1 MRHFHCNNNHQ
12 YHVLSDILFLS
23 QLQTYKEL
31 TCLKAITPH
40 MHLHCH
46 VKDII
51 MDHGPVHSFWCF
63 SFERSNGIMG
73 SVSTNKRS
81 LELKLMRKVILC
93 RFLDS
98 VVDVNLCNQSSS
110 NPTISNSFP
119 SAASSL
125 NNMSHVHNL
134 NEFSSSST

>member
-98 VVDVNLCNQSSS
+98 VQLLTQYNTESEGLMSTCAINLHQIR
-110 NPTISNSFP
+110 PLVIPFHQLP
-119 SAASSL
+119 AL
-125 NNMSHVHNL
+125 
-134 NEFSSSST
+134 